1 MPPVETQR
9 FDPDGLMRQYRAHMQ
24 IVGLARDQEDE
35 PSAVADVP
43 VVLEQR
49 PAVDHGYFSMD
60 PRTFGVPGQKPRLH
74 CVYTRALHDVM
85 IEKGFVPCTCTFHD
99 RDITALPDAIP
110 LAGRVAEME
119 VDEVDLDVVRIPDR
133 EPAMSRKKTGP
144 TAASEIVGWM
154 EQVVQVDGIKYSPMK
169 EWSIDVRAENFAT
182 DHPQFYKRCL
192 AYVFVRSL
200 EPPPHQILLGY
211 SDLRTQASD
220 AVDQRTLVVPQW
232 VKCWRLRSVL
242 I

>member
-1 MPPVETQR
+1 METQR
-9 FDPDGLMRQYRAHMQ
+9 FDPDGLMRQYTAHLQ
-24 IVGLARDQEDE
+24 IVGLARSQEDE

-110 LAGRVAEME
+110 LAGRIDEME
-119 VDEVDLDVVRIPDR
+119 VDKVDEVDVVRIPDK
-133 EPAMSRKKTGP
+133 EPAMSRKRAGGP
-144 TAASEIVGWM
+144 TAASELVGWM

-169 EWSIDVRAENFAT
+169 EWAMDVRA
-182 DHPQFYKRCL
+182 
-192 AYVFVRSL
+192 
-200 EPPPHQILLGY
+200 
-211 SDLRTQASD
+211 
-220 AVDQRTLVVPQW
+220 
-232 VKCWRLRSVL
+232 
-242 I
+242 